1 MKKFLKINTG
11 ASGATGEGALYALD
25 RVESISLDTTDNAID
40 VEGFGGAKA
49 VDLSF
54 SVVADKE
61 AEAAEELV
69 KEIVNGKN
77 NVIDA
82 LNFSKNILGPEITAA
97 YTADAV
103 VTGAAI
109 TADVAGAFIG
119 CTFAATLTDS
129 ADATLTDSG
138 TFSAADAP
146 ALSFDDTGATLTA
159 GAGATIVVD
168 ISYPNRNE
176 VAKSITVAVT
186 LT

>member
-25 RVESISLDTTDNAID
+25 RIESIGLDTSNDAID

-54 SVVADKE
+54 SVVANKE

-69 KEIVNGKN
+69 KEIAHGKN
-77 NVIDA
+77 TVIDA

-97 YTADAV
+97 YTAGDLA
-103 VTGAAI
+103 TGAAI
-109 TADVAGAFIG
+109 TATVASAFAG
-119 CTFAATLTDS
+119 CTFAATITDS

-138 TFSAADAP
+138 TFTNATTP
-146 ALSFDDTGATLTA
+146 GLSFDDTGATLAA
-159 GAGATIVVD
+159 GAATIVVD

-176 VAKSITVAVT
+176 VAKSISLAVT

>member
-11 ASGATGEGALYALD
+11 ASGATGEGALFSIDKL
-25 RVESISLDTTDNAID
+25 ESIALDTTNNAID

-49 VDLSF
+49 IDLSF
-54 SVVADKE
+54 SVVAGKE

-82 LNFSKNILGPEITAA
+82 LNFSKNILGPEIAAA
-97 YTADAV
+97 YTAGDV
-103 VTGAAI
+103 VAGAAI
-109 TADVAGAFIG
+109 TATVAGAFTG
-119 CTFAATLTDS
+119 CTFAATITDS
-129 ADATLTDSG
+129 ADATLTNSG
-138 TFSAADAP
+138 TFTGATAP

-159 GAGATIVVD
+159 GAATIVVD

-176 VAKSITVAVT
+176 VAKSVSLAVT

>member
-25 RVESISLDTTDNAID
+25 RVESIALDTSNDAID

-54 SVVADKE
+54 SVVANKE

-97 YTADAV
+97 YTADGV
-103 VTGAAI
+103 TTGAAI
-109 TADVAGAFIG
+109 TADVASAFIG
-119 CTFAATLTDS
+119 CTFTATITDS

-138 TFSAADAP
+138 TFTAADAP
-146 ALSFDDTGATLTA
+146 ALSFDDTGATLTT
-159 GAGATIVVD
+159 GAATIVVD

-176 VAKSITVAVT
+176 VAKSISLAVT
-186 LT
+186 LV

>member
-25 RVESISLDTTDNAID
+25 RVESIGLDTTNDAID
-40 VEGFGGAKA
+40 VVGFGGAKA

-54 SVVADKE
+54 SVVANKE

-69 KEIVNGKN
+69 KEIAHGKN
-77 NVIDA
+77 TVIDA
-82 LNFSKNILGPEITAA
+82 LNFSENILGPEITAV
-97 YTADAV
+97 YTAGNVA
-103 VTGAAI
+103 TGAAI
-109 TADVAGAFIG
+109 TATVASAFVG
-119 CTFAATLTDS
+119 CTFAATITDS

-138 TFSAADAP
+138 TFTSATAP
-146 ALSFDDTGATLTA
+146 GLSFDDTGATLTA
-159 GAGATIVVD
+159 GAATIVVD

-176 VAKSITVAVT
+176 VAKSISLAVN

>member
-25 RVESISLDTTDNAID
+25 RVESIGLDTSNDAID

-54 SVVADKE
+54 SVVANKE

-97 YTADAV
+97 YTAGDLVA
-103 VTGAAI
+103 GAAI
-109 TADVAGAFIG
+109 TATVAGAFTG
-119 CTFAATLTDS
+119 CTFAATITDS
-129 ADATLTDSG
+129 AEATLTASG
-138 TFSAADAP
+138 TFTSATAP

-159 GAGATIVVD
+159 GAATIVVD

-176 VAKSITVAVT
+176 VAKSITLAVT
-186 LT
+186 LTS